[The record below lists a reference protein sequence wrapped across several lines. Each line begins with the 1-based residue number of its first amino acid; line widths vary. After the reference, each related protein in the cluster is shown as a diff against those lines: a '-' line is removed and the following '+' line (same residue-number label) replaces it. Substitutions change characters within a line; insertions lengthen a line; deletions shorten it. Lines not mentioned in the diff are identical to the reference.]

1 MVNTYIASPIQP
13 TANHGQAGNQQTAYA
28 IVTLTAAPGLNDVL
42 DFGFMVPPNA
52 RIHSAI
58 LKASDMDTST
68 GILID
73 VGDAASGTRYFSSS
87 TAGQAGTVDTGLAV
101 GGRFYK
107 TPAAKTKILGLI
119 HTAPSG
125 TGSTGTVELS
135 VSYVVEDSST
145 SP

>member
-1 MVNTYIASPIQP
+1 MTSTYTASPVQP
-13 TANHGQAGNQQTAYA
+13 TAVHGQASNRQTAYA
-28 IVTLTAAPGLNDVL
+28 IVTLSSAPLINDVL
-42 DFGFMVPPNA
+42 DFGFMVPANA
-52 RIHSAI
+52 RIHSAV

-73 VGDAASGTRYFSSS
+73 IGDAASVTRYFSSS
-87 TAGQAGTVDTGLAV
+87 TVGQAGTVDTGLQV

-107 TPAAKTKILGLI
+107 TPATKTKILGLI

-135 VSYVVEDSST
+135 IDYVVEDSAT
-145 SP
+145 S

>member
-1 MVNTYIASPIQP
+1 MVATYVASPVQP
-13 TANHGQAGNQQTAYA
+13 TASHGQASNRQTAYA
-28 IVTLTAAPGLNDVL
+28 IATLTAAPGLNDVL
-42 DFGFMVPPNA
+42 DFGFMVPGNA
-52 RIHSAI
+52 RIHSAV

-87 TAGQAGTVDTGLAV
+87 TAGQAGTVDTGLQV

-125 TGSTGTVELS
+125 TGSAGTVELS
-135 VSYVVEDSST
+135 IDYVVEDST
-145 SP
+145 TTP

>member
-1 MVNTYIASPIQP
+1 MVNTYTAPVQP
-13 TANHGQAGNQQTAYA
+13 TAKHGQAAVRQTAYA
-28 IVTLTAAPGLNDVL
+28 IVTLTAAPLLNDVL
-42 DFGFMVPPNA
+42 NFGYMVPGNA
-52 RIHSAI
+52 RIHSAV

-73 VGDAASGTRYFSSS
+73 IGDAGSATRYFSSS
-87 TAGQAGTVDTGLAV
+87 TVGQAGTVDVGLQAA
-101 GGRFYK
+101 GRFYLA
-107 TPAAKTKILGLI
+107 TAKTQILGLI

-135 VSYVVEDSST
+135 IDYVVEDSAT